1 MKTKGNRIVSGIF
14 NGIFAATLL
23 TEIVCGLIWAFYNF
37 TDYKNFAESQNLYAL
52 LSSSAWMLPVIYI
65 LQIIVTGAFFYF
77 ASAAFLRAVTGDR
90 VPARYPFLLM
100 LLILFNPYVWM
111 TEFTLLP
118 DAPGLPDAHDHLP
131 LKLDCDVHRPDL
143 RLFPHEEPRSG
154 VLLRKIRAGCRK
166 ARHRLIFSFTLFH
179 TYHRRVSCPP
189 RIPKPRVLPT
199 EP

>member
-1 MKTKGNRIVSGIF
+1 MKTKGNRTVSGIF

-37 TDYKNFAESQNLYAL
+37 TDYKNFAESQNLYAH

-118 DAPGLPDAHDHLP
+118 DAPGLSMAFL
-131 LKLDCDVHRPDL
+131 VIAYAF
-143 RLFPHEEPRSG
+143 LFFRMSGSEKDWIYALMSG
-154 VLLRKIRAGCRK
+154 VW
-166 ARHRLIFSFTLFH
+166 
-179 TYHRRVSCPP
+179 VV
-189 RIPKPRVLPT
+189 VLGAKKT
-199 EP
+199 GFML